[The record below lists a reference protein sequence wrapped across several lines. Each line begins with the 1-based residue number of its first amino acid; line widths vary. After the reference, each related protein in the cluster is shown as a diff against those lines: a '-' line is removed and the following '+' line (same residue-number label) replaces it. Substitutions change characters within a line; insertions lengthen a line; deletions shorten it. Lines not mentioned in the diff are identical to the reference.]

1 MQIRPAVLSLIPFLV
16 VIAAPEAVLRAA
28 DEIAE
33 KTDAVVFLDIVSRS
47 EGAPGKK
54 SVDDFVVLSEVSK
67 KDPYHAVVDVLT
79 KGERTEVLY
88 FDRRRLGPL
97 FDKLEKRKPGVV
109 AVVIRPG
116 SLDVN
121 FHFEFL
127 ERASRLDADPF
138 VDFTFGYLTGA
149 TAEEAVAFVEGI
161 RAAMKKKPAKS
172 VLEFGPSRQPRALTG
187 AAPHAWADGFKSR
200 KLSHPEDEADVP
212 KLLRAAKG
220 IGVLSAWGHGMPDGV
235 DHGMTGRALRES
247 GLDLHPALYFSGPC
261 YCGVTGRWF
270 GLERGAVTEKRVA
283 PEDSFL
289 LALIKARVTAAFAG
303 LDPDRGE
310 TNHHELDHVLLTGD
324 PLGMASKST
333 YDDVVVAY
341 RRPELKLPRYEV
353 GKRRPYRDIHDN
365 MISGSACRALFGD
378 PRFRPFPK
386 AGEDPFR
393 VRHEWTSKGLVVTWI
408 GGDNLG
414 KTWMPVDIN
423 RANGSWTHRLR
434 FRFELPLDKVK
445 KLTKFEVLAVTKDG
459 KDLPYLYPTAA
470 LETWGGKL
478 IVHALIVFP
487 VNPSDRALWGGK
499 EYVAR
504 LRFPK

>member
-1 MQIRPAVLSLIPFLV
+1 MIRISLAVLIA
-16 VIAAPEAVLRAA
+16 IAALGSVGRAA
-28 DEIAE
+28 DDPAE
-33 KTDAVVFLDIVSRS
+33 KPDALVFLDTVSRS
-47 EGAPGKK
+47 KGAPGKK
-54 SVDDFVVLSEVSK
+54 SVNDFVVLSEVSK
-67 KDPYHAVVDVLT
+67 SDPYYEVVEVLT
-79 KGERTEVLY
+79 KGERTEVIT

-97 FDKLEKRKPGVV
+97 FAKLEKRKPGIV

-121 FHFEFL
+121 FHFDFL

-138 VDFTFGYLTGA
+138 VDFAFGYLTGA
-149 TAEEAVAFVEGI
+149 TAEEAVAFAEGI
-161 RAAMKKKPAKS
+161 RAARKRKPSKS
-172 VLEFGPSRQPRALTG
+172 ILEFGPSTRPSPLSG
-187 AAPHAWADGFKSR
+187 VAPHKWAEGFSSR
-200 KLSHPEDEADVP
+200 RLAHDEGHENVP
-212 KLLRAAKG
+212 KLLAGAKG

-235 DHGMTGRALRES
+235 DHGLTGKKLRES
-247 GLDLHPALYFSGPC
+247 GLSLYPALYFSGPC

-270 GLERGAVTEKRVA
+270 GMEGGAAREKTVA

-310 TNHHELDHVLLTGD
+310 TNHHELDHVLLTGE

-353 GKRRPYRDIHDN
+353 GKGRPYRDIHDN

-378 PRFRPFPK
+378 PRFQPFSK

-393 VRHEWTSKGLVVTWI
+393 VRHEWKKKGLVVTWQ
-408 GGDNLG
+408 GGANLG

-423 RANGSWTHRLR
+423 RASGSWTHRLR
-434 FRFELPLDKVK
+434 FRFELPLDDAK
-445 KLTKFEVLAVTKDG
+445 KISKFEVLSVTKDG
-459 KDLPYLYPTAA
+459 KDLPYIYPTAA
-470 LETWGGKL
+470 LESWGGKL

-487 VNPSDRALWGGK
+487 VNPKDRALFGGK

-504 LRFPK
+504 LRFSK